1 MTKLSFKMTDVTGDT
16 RILARSAL
24 GYDWNYL
31 ADDETLIFGS
41 DSDATIAWDGD
52 SLEVTSADTNFSAAV
67 TLTTGDMTV
76 TAGDA
81 HVVAQNLYLGAE
93 TAFATT
99 EPVSAAIFKQGTA
112 FAGAIVTSSALQ
124 ANATVLRKVIADG
137 TISNV
142 G

>member
-1 MTKLSFKMTDVTGDT
+1 MAKLTFAMTDVTGDA

-24 GYDWNYL
+24 GYDWNYY
-31 ADDETLIFGS
+31 ADDETIIFGT

-52 SLEVTSADTNFSAAV
+52 SLEVTSADTNFSAGV
-67 TLTTGDMTV
+67 TLTTGDLTV

-81 HVVAQNLYLGAE
+81 HVTAENLYLGAE

-99 EPVSAAIFKQGTA
+99 EPTSAIIFKQGTA
-112 FAGAIVTSSALQ
+112 FAGAIGTSSGIQSNGTL
-124 ANATVLRKVIADG
+124 LRKVIADG
-137 TISNV
+137 TLSNV

>member
-1 MTKLSFKMTDVTGDT
+1 MAKLTFAMTDVTGDA

-24 GYDWNYL
+24 GYDWNYY
-31 ADDETLIFGS
+31 ADDETIIFGT

-52 SLEVTSADTNFSAAV
+52 SLEVTSSDTNFSAAV
-67 TLTTGDMTV
+67 TLTTGDLTV

-81 HVVAQNLYLGAE
+81 HVTAENLYLGAE

-99 EPVSAAIFKQGTA
+99 EPTSAIIFKQGTA
-112 FAGAIVTSSALQ
+112 FAGAIGTSSGIQSNGTL
-124 ANATVLRKVIADG
+124 LRKVIADG
-137 TISNV
+137 TLSNV

>member
-1 MTKLSFKMTDVTGDT
+1 MAKLTFAMTDVTGDA

-24 GYDWNYL
+24 GYDWNYY
-31 ADDETLIFGS
+31 ADNETIIFGT

-52 SLEVTSADTNFSAAV
+52 SLEVTSSDTNFSAAV
-67 TLTTGDMTV
+67 TLTTGDLTV

-81 HVVAQNLYLGAE
+81 HVTAENLYLGAE

-99 EPVSAAIFKQGTA
+99 EPTSAIIFKQGTA
-112 FAGAIVTSSALQ
+112 FAGAIGTSSGIQSNGTL
-124 ANATVLRKVIADG
+124 LRKVIADG
-137 TISNV
+137 TLSNV